1 MLGIGSGAAMIP
13 FTMMKEANVPEVKGT
28 AAGVMNFLVFVITGI
43 MSPFISRLM
52 VPTTNSAPTLYE
64 FQVAFFPLI
73 CGMVLAIVL
82 GFIIRET
89 GSGRPRKQSGLGA
102 PTRDLPHV
110 TNQAPIAQPV
120 LRRTAS

>member
-1 MLGIGSGAAMIP
+1 MIP

-52 VPTTNSAPTLYE
+52 VPVTNSPPTLHE

-89 GSGRPRKQSGLGA
+89 GSGRPAKESGLG
-102 PTRDLPHV
+102 TRKQDRPHV
-110 TNQAPIAQPV
+110 TNPAPIAQPA
-120 LRRTAS
+120 LRRTRS